1 MNPRR
6 RDVPPLVL
14 LVLIGTQR
22 PSFSLPFFLALNHS
36 RGKIAAVDEE
46 ASGWGF
52 RPLCGDNSSY
62 TRYPGKGLPDEIL
75 EEKALSLSLSFLAHS
90 LRSRPLGWSAGKRRS
105 TVAGWLVP
113 GLSILSDASISA
125 YRFDSISPRVFSHTQ
140 SQMLTK
146 STRKRHRVSNIDFG
160 FARYSSNEGT

>member
-75 EEKALSLSLSFLAHS
+75 EEKARSLALSFFLGPFSSLATLGVVREKTQHG
-90 LRSRPLGWSAGKRRS
+90 SR
-105 TVAGWLVP
+105 LVGSWP
-113 GLSILSDASISA
+113 KHLIGRVHLCLSS
-125 YRFDSISPRVFSHTQ
+125 
-140 SQMLTK
+140 
-146 STRKRHRVSNIDFG
+146 
-160 FARYSSNEGT
+160 